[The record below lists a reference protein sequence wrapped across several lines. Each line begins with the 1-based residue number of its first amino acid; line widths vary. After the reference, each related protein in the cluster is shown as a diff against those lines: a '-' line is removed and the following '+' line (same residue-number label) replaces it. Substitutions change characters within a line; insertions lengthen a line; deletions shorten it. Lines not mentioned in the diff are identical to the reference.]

1 MSALIIARLTFREAF
16 RRKVIWGV
24 ALLSFIFV
32 VLYIFGFH
40 LVVADYERMAARR
53 AANPGTGGGA
63 FMTRDIESSLMVLM
77 GLYTVN
83 FLAGVMT
90 IFAAVGAIAGEVEAG
105 TLHAIVPKPLSR
117 WEIVL
122 GKYLGFAVMIAVYIA
137 AMVAAVA
144 ITARLV
150 AGYTTPR
157 ILTGMLLMILVSL
170 ILLSLTMLGS
180 TVFSTVANG
189 VVVFM
194 LYGLAATGG
203 LVEQIGTSLNNDTL
217 TRIGVISSVLV
228 PSDSMWRLASYLT
241 QPRLANLFIG
251 PNPFGTSIPPS
262 PFAVHYAM
270 VYCAILFVAAVLVFR
285 YRDL

>member
-1 MSALIIARLTFREAF
+1 VSALIIARLTFREAF

-24 ALLSFIFV
+24 ALLSLIFV

-53 AANPGTGGGA
+53 AASGDRS
-63 FMTRDIESSLMVLM
+63 FITRDIASSLMVLM

-117 WEIVL
+117 WEILL
-122 GKYLGFAVMIAVYIA
+122 GKYLGFAVMIAIYIA
-137 AMVAAVA
+137 TMVAAVA

-150 AGYTTPR
+150 GGYTTPR
-157 ILTGMLLMILVSL
+157 ILTGTLLIILVSL
-170 ILLSLTMLGS
+170 ILLSLTILGS
-180 TVFSTVANG
+180 TIFSTVANG

-217 TRIGVISSVLV
+217 TRIGVISSVIV

-251 PNPFGTSIPPS
+251 PNPFGTSVPPS

-270 VYCAILFVAAVLVFR
+270 VYCGILFLAALVVFR

>member
-1 MSALIIARLTFREAF
+1 MKALIIARLTFREAF

-24 ALLSFIFV
+24 AIISLIFV
-32 VLYIFGFH
+32 AFFAFGFH
-40 LVVADYERMAARR
+40 LIIQNYDQLAARR
-53 AANPGTGGGA
+53 AADPRAGGP
-63 FMTRDIESSLMVLM
+63 FFTRDVQASLMVLL
-77 GLYTVN
+77 GLFTVN
-83 FLAGVMT
+83 FLAGIMT
-90 IFAAVGAIAGEVEAG
+90 IFAAVGAIAGEVESG
-105 TLHAIVPKPLSR
+105 TLHAIVPKPLGR

-122 GKYLGFAVMIAVYIA
+122 GKYLGYAAMIAIYIA
-137 AMVAAVA
+137 LMVGAVA
-144 ITARLV
+144 LIARTV
-150 AGYTTPR
+150 AGFHVPQ
-157 ILTGMLLMILVSL
+157 LAHGLLLMILVAL

-180 TVFSTVANG
+180 TFLSTVANG

-194 LYGLAATGG
+194 LYGMASTGG
-203 LVEQIGTSLNNDTL
+203 LVEQVGTTLNNETL

-270 VYCAILFVAAVLVFR
+270 GYCAVLFLAAVLVFR